1 MNEHGVVPER
11 PGGPAPGVSPA
22 LGANSAWSVGIDV
35 GHGETAAARMSL
47 RGLLVGAEASSLE
60 IDNRKSIITAVAR
73 TPGGEVLLGKTALI
87 RDDALDVRAAFKA
100 EPSQLGA
107 ADRRALQTFF
117 RAVCETLDTQNGG
130 LLRRGDAAV
139 HVGVPSGWSA
149 GAAAAYRDLLR
160 NDIVP
165 DVILVPESRAALL
178 HALEV
183 GLIRRSEVERTVLVI
198 DVGSLTTDFT
208 IVADLQARP
217 SERGH
222 QLGAGL
228 IDRSVLRWVL
238 DHSPDREA
246 ILAAFEIDP
255 SHLARCEIA
264 CREAKVRFF
273 DPSFERSPNPRPIFV
288 LEVIDTDLDFQARLT
303 KEAVREIVDAPLP
316 ELAGRSW
323 PRAFRQAVED
333 VRAAG
338 ERQGIEIELVL
349 LTGGP
354 SRMGFVQEICREV
367 FGAASVR
374 IDSEPELAIARGLA
388 RYGSLGPRVAAFR
401 EEVGAFVGAELPDLV
416 RPTVPDLRRRLA
428 GTLAEAMTWQGIKP
442 ALLSVKQG
450 QISSLEAL
458 DERIR
463 RNIEE
468 WAARDEAGETVAT
481 AALPWIQAVAD
492 AVNARTAGLSARY
505 GMRDDRLTVTVTPPI
520 GGGIGWAVPPFDLTP
535 VLLAIGGGA
544 VAVVAAIVAMSAKV
558 TAPLL
563 LVTLVFP
570 ALGGWLE
577 DRLRSAPVMGI
588 GRFVVPSEARIDE
601 LLRDGLS
608 RLEAEVDEYLRDPG
622 AFLAAR
628 ERVGLLDRLGSL
640 RERLP
645 GLFRDGDGG
654 AAVQAAGAPDFDA
667 LVVSETVQ
675 QIETALQAR
684 AREAERFI
692 L

>member
-1 MNEHGVVPER
+1 MKE
-11 PGGPAPGVSPA
+11 
-22 LGANSAWSVGIDV
+22 WSVGIDI

-47 RGLLVGAEASSLE
+47 HSLLVGAEVTSLE

-73 TPGGEVLLGKTALI
+73 TSGGEVLLGKSALI
-87 RDDALDVRAAFKA
+87 RDDAIDVRAAFKA
-100 EPSQLGA
+100 EPSQLGRG
-107 ADRRALQTFF
+107 DRIALQTFF

-130 LLRRGDAAV
+130 LLRSGDVVV

-149 GAAAAYRDLLR
+149 EAAGAYRDLLR

-165 DVILVPESRAALL
+165 DVTLVPESRAALL
-178 HALEV
+178 HAREV
-183 GLIRRSEVERTVLVI
+183 GLIRRSEGERTVLVI
-198 DVGSLTTDFT
+198 DIGSLTTDFT
-208 IVADLQARP
+208 VVADLQARP

-228 IDRSVLRWVL
+228 IDRSIL
-238 DHSPDREA
+238 DWILAHSPDREA
-246 ILAAFEIDP
+246 ILAAFEVDP
-255 SHLARCEIA
+255 SHRTRCLIA

-288 LEVIDTDLDFQARLT
+288 LEVIDVDLDFEARLT
-303 KEAVREIVDAPLP
+303 REAVQEIVEAPLP
-316 ELAGRSW
+316 ELGGRSW
-323 PRAFRQAVED
+323 PRAFREAVED
-333 VRAAG
+333 VLADS
-338 ERQGIEIELVL
+338 ERQGIKIELVL

-354 SRMGFVQEICREV
+354 SRMGFVQEICRDV
-367 FGAASVR
+367 FGAGTVR

-401 EEVGAFVGAELPDLV
+401 EEIGAFARTELSDLV
-416 RPTVPDLRRRLA
+416 RQTVPDLRRQLA
-428 GTLAEAMTWQGIKP
+428 RTLAEAMTWQGIKP
-442 ALLSVKQG
+442 ALMSVKQG
-450 QISSLEAL
+450 RISSLEEL
-458 DERIR
+458 EGRIR
-463 RNIEE
+463 LNVEE
-468 WAARDEAGETVAT
+468 WAVRDEAREIVGT
-481 AALPWIQAVAD
+481 AAFPWIQTVAD
-492 AVNARTAGLSARY
+492 AVNARTADVCDRY

-544 VAVVAAIVAMSAKV
+544 VAVVAAIVAMSAKL
-558 TAPLL
+558 TAPFL
-563 LVTLVFP
+563 LVTLIFP
-570 ALGGWLE
+570 AFGGWLE

-601 LLRDGLS
+601 LLRDGQP
-608 RLEAEVDEYLRDPG
+608 RLEAEVNEYLRDPR

-628 ERVGLLDRLGSL
+628 ERASLLDRLGAL
-640 RERLP
+640 RDRLP
-645 GLFRDGDGG
+645 SLFGDGH
-654 AAVQAAGAPDFDA
+654 ADVQVDDTLDFEA
-667 LVVSETVQ
+667 LVISETVQ

>member
-1 MNEHGVVPER
+1 MNEHGLVHER
-11 PGGPAPGVSPA
+11 SIGKE
-22 LGANSAWSVGIDV
+22 WSVGIDV
-35 GHGETAAARMSL
+35 GHGETAAARLSL
-47 RGLLVGAEASSLE
+47 RSLLAGAEVSSLE

-73 TPGGEVLLGKTALI
+73 TPGGEVLLGKIALT
-87 RDDALDVRAAFKA
+87 RDDALDVRTAFKG
-100 EPSQLGA
+100 EPSRLRP

-117 RAVCETLDTQNGG
+117 RAVCETLDIQNGG

-149 GAAAAYRDLLR
+149 EAAAAYRELLR
-160 NDIVP
+160 NDIVS
-165 DVILVPESRAALL
+165 DVSLVPESRAALL

-198 DVGSLTTDFT
+198 DIGSLTTDFT

-217 SERGH
+217 SEHGH
-222 QLGAGL
+222 ELGAGL

-246 ILAAFEIDP
+246 ILTAFEIDP
-255 SHLARCEIA
+255 SHRTRSEIA
-264 CREAKVRFF
+264 CREAKARFF
-273 DPSFERSPNPRPIFV
+273 DPSFERAPNPRPIFV
-288 LEVIDTDLDFQARLT
+288 LEVIDTDLDFQVRLT
-303 KEAVREIVDAPLP
+303 KEAVREIVEAPIP
-316 ELAGRSW
+316 ELGGKSW
-323 PRAFRQAVED
+323 PRAFREAVEG
-333 VRAAG
+333 VRAES
-338 ERQGIEIELVL
+338 ERQGIQIELVL

-354 SRMGFVQEICREV
+354 SRMGFVQEVCREL
-367 FGAASVR
+367 FGTETVR

-401 EEVGAFVGAELPDLV
+401 AEVGAFAHTDLPELV
-416 RPTVPDLRRRLA
+416 RETVHDLRRRLA
-428 GTLAEAMTWQGIKP
+428 ETLAEAMTWQGIKP
-442 ALLSVKQG
+442 ALMSLKHG

-468 WAARDEAGETVAT
+468 WTARDDARETVAT
-481 AALPWIQAVAD
+481 AALPWIQAVA
-492 AVNARTAGLSARY
+492 ATVNARTAGLSARY
-505 GMRDDRLTVTVTPPI
+505 GMRADRLSVTVTPPI

-544 VAVVAAIVAMSAKV
+544 VAVVAAIVAMSAKL

-563 LVTLVFP
+563 LVTLIFP
-570 ALGGWLE
+570 AFGGWLE
-577 DRLRSAPVMGI
+577 GLLRSAPVMGI
-588 GRFVVPSEARIDE
+588 GRFMVPSEARIDD
-601 LLRDGLS
+601 LLRDGQP
-608 RLEAEVDEYLRDPG
+608 RLEAEVAEYLRDPG

-628 ERVGLLDRLGSL
+628 ERGSLLGRLGSL
-640 RERLP
+640 RDRLP
-645 GLFRDGDGG
+645 DLFRDARIDRPT
-654 AAVQAAGAPDFDA
+654 ADA
-667 LVVSETVQ
+667 LEFEGLVLAETVK

-684 AREAERFI
+684 AHEAERFI

>member
-1 MNEHGVVPER
+1 MKE
-11 PGGPAPGVSPA
+11 
-22 LGANSAWSVGIDV
+22 WSVGIDV

-47 RGLLVGAEASSLE
+47 RSLLVGAEVTILE

-73 TPGGEVLLGKTALI
+73 TPGGEALLGKTALI
-87 RDDALDVRAAFKA
+87 RDDAVDVRAAFKA
-100 EPSQLGA
+100 EPSQLSPG
-107 ADRRALQTFF
+107 DRRALQAFF
-117 RAVCETLDTQNGG
+117 RAVCDTLETQNGG
-130 LLRRGDAAV
+130 LLRRGDAVV

-149 GAAAAYRDLLR
+149 EAAVAYRDLLR

-165 DVILVPESRAALL
+165 DVTLVPESRAALL

-198 DVGSLTTDFT
+198 DIGSLTTDFT
-208 IVADLQARP
+208 VVADLQARP

-228 IDRSVLRWVL
+228 IDRSILRWVL
-238 DHSPDREA
+238 DHSSDREA
-246 ILAAFEIDP
+246 ILEAFEIDP
-255 SHLARCEIA
+255 SHRTRCEIA

-288 LEVIDTDLDFQARLT
+288 LEVIDTDVDFQARLT
-303 KEAVREIVDAPLP
+303 KEAVREIVEAALP
-316 ELAGRSW
+316 ELGGRSW
-323 PRAFRQAVED
+323 PRAFREAVED
-333 VRAAG
+333 VRADS
-338 ERQGIEIELVL
+338 ERQGITIELVL

-367 FGAASVR
+367 FGAETVR

-401 EEVGAFVGAELPDLV
+401 EEIGTFARTELPDLV
-416 RPTVPDLRRRLA
+416 RQTVPDLRRRLA

-442 ALLSVKQG
+442 ALMSVKQG
-450 QISSLEAL
+450 QISSLEEL
-458 DERIR
+458 ESRIR
-463 RNIEE
+463 RNVEE
-468 WAARDEAGETVAT
+468 WAERAEAREVVAT
-481 AALPWIQAVAD
+481 AALPWIQTIAD
-492 AVNARTAGLSARY
+492 AVNARTAGVCDRY

-544 VAVVAAIVAMSAKV
+544 VAVVAAIVAMSAKL
-558 TAPLL
+558 TAPFL
-563 LVTLVFP
+563 LVTLIFP
-570 ALGGWLE
+570 AFGGWLE

-588 GRFVVPSEARIDE
+588 GRFVVPSEAKVDD
-601 LLRDGLS
+601 LLRDGQP
-608 RLEAEVDEYLRDPG
+608 RLEAEVDEYLRDPR

-628 ERVGLLDRLGSL
+628 ERASLLDRLGPI
-640 RERLP
+640 RDRLP
-645 GLFRDGDGG
+645 GLFGDGC
-654 AAVQAAGAPDFDA
+654 ADVHVADALDFEG
-667 LVVSETVQ
+667 LVVSETIQ

>member
-1 MNEHGVVPER
+1 MNEQGAASER
-11 PGGPAPGVSPA
+11 SVGKE
-22 LGANSAWSVGIDV
+22 WSVGIDV
-35 GHGETAAARMSL
+35 GHGETAAARLSL
-47 RGLLVGAEASSLE
+47 RSLLAGAEVSSLE

-73 TPGGEVLLGKTALI
+73 TPGGEVLLGKTALT
-87 RDDALDVRAAFKA
+87 RDDAIDVRAAFKA
-100 EPSQLGA
+100 EPGRLGP

-117 RAVCETLDTQNGG
+117 RAVCDTLDIRNGG

-149 GAAAAYRDLLR
+149 EAAAAYRELLR
-160 NDIVP
+160 NDV
-165 DVILVPESRAALL
+165 VSEVTLVPESRAALL

-198 DVGSLTTDFT
+198 DIGSLTTDFT
-208 IVADLQARP
+208 VVADLQARP

-222 QLGAGL
+222 ELGAGL

-255 SHLARCEIA
+255 SHRTRCEIA

-273 DPSFERSPNPRPIFV
+273 DPSFERAPNPRPIFV
-288 LEVIDTDLDFQARLT
+288 LEVIDTDLDFQVRLT
-303 KEAVREIVDAPLP
+303 KEAVGEIVGAPIP
-316 ELAGRSW
+316 ELGGKSW
-323 PRAFRQAVED
+323 PHAFREAVED
-333 VRAAG
+333 VRAES
-338 ERQGIEIELVL
+338 ERQGIHIELVL

-354 SRMGFVQEICREV
+354 SRMGFVQEICRAL
-367 FGAASVR
+367 FGAETVR

-401 EEVGAFVGAELPDLV
+401 EEVGAFARTELPGLV
-416 RPTVPDLRRRLA
+416 RQTVPDLRKRLA
-428 GTLAEAMTWQGIKP
+428 RTLAEAMTWQGIKP
-442 ALLSVKQG
+442 ALMSLKQG

-468 WAARDEAGETVAT
+468 WAARDDARETVAT

-492 AVNARTAGLSARY
+492 TVNAHTAGLSARY
-505 GMRDDRLTVTVTPPI
+505 GMRDDRLSVTVTPPI

-544 VAVVAAIVAMSAKV
+544 VAVVAAVVAMSAKL
-558 TAPLL
+558 TAPFM
-563 LVTLVFP
+563 LVALIFP
-570 ALGGWLE
+570 AFGGWLE
-577 DRLRSAPVMGI
+577 SRLRGAPLMGI
-588 GRFVVPSEARIDE
+588 GRFMLPGEATIDD
-601 LLRDGLS
+601 LLRDGQP
-608 RLEAEVDEYLRDPG
+608 RLEMEVSEYLRDPR
-622 AFLAAR
+622 AFLASR
-628 ERVGLLDRLGSL
+628 ERATLMRHLATLRDRL
-640 RERLP
+640 P
-645 GLFRDGDGG
+645 ALFGDD
-654 AAVQAAGAPDFDA
+654 ADDADADQALGFEE
-667 LVVSETVQ
+667 LVVAETVQ
-675 QIETALQAR
+675 QIEQALQAR
-684 AREAERFI
+684 TREAERFI

>member
-1 MNEHGVVPER
+1 MTEEGLGQER
-11 PGGPAPGVSPA
+11 SAPK
-22 LGANSAWSVGIDV
+22 AWSVGIDI
-35 GHGETAAARMSL
+35 GHGETAAARLSL
-47 RGLLVGAEASSLE
+47 RGLLAGAEVSSLE

-100 EPSQLGA
+100 EPSRLGP

-117 RAVCETLDTQNGG
+117 RAVCDTLDVQNAG

-139 HVGVPSGWSA
+139 YVGVPSGWSA
-149 GAAAAYRDLLR
+149 EAASAYRDLLR
-160 NDIVP
+160 NDVVP
-165 DVILVPESRAALL
+165 EVALVPESRAALL

-208 IVADLQARP
+208 IVADLQSRP

-222 QLGAGL
+222 ELGAGL
-228 IDRSVLRWVL
+228 IDRSILRWVL
-238 DHSPDREA
+238 DHSPERDA
-246 ILAAFEIDP
+246 ILAAFEVDP
-255 SHLARCEIA
+255 SHRTRCEIA

-273 DPSFERSPNPRPIFV
+273 DPSFARAPNPRPIFV

-303 KEAVREIVDAPLP
+303 QDAVREIVDAPIP
-316 ELAGRSW
+316 ELGERSW
-323 PRAFRQAVED
+323 PRAFREAVED
-333 VRAAG
+333 VRAES
-338 ERQGIEIELVL
+338 ERQGVQIELVL

-354 SRMGFVQEICREV
+354 SRMGFVQETCREL
-367 FGAASVR
+367 FGTEAVR

-388 RYGSLGPRVAAFR
+388 RYGSLGPRITAFR
-401 EEVGAFVGAELPDLV
+401 EEVGAFARTELPDLV
-416 RPTVPDLRRRLA
+416 RQTVPDLRGRLA
-428 GTLAEAMTWQGIKP
+428 RTLSEAMSWQGIKP

-468 WAARDEAGETVAT
+468 WAARDEAREAVAT

-505 GMRDDRLTVTVTPPI
+505 GMRDDRLNVTVTPPI

-544 VAVVAAIVAMSAKV
+544 VAVVAAIVALSAKV

-563 LVTLVFP
+563 LVTLIFP
-570 ALGGWLE
+570 AFGGWLE
-577 DRLRSAPVMGI
+577 GLLRSAPVMGI
-588 GRFVVPSEARIDE
+588 GRFVVPSEARIDD
-601 LLRDGLS
+601 LLRDGQP
-608 RLEAEVDEYLRDPG
+608 RLEAQVDEYLRDPG

-628 ERVGLLDRLGSL
+628 ERAGLLDRLGSL
-640 RERLP
+640 RDRLP
-645 GLFRDGDGG
+645 ALFRNGG
-654 AAVQAAGAPDFDA
+654 AVPAADAPDFEA
-667 LVVSETVQ
+667 LVVSETVH
-675 QIETALQAR
+675 QIESALQAR
-684 AREAERFI
+684 AREAERFV